1 MRRCLRLPRMPFL
14 RSMPMLTPL
23 FPLAALHVVLESP
36 ATRGSLS
43 ATIGWTWGHSLCVP
57 VRPQLLHAL
66 ISLLIAPVSGHIRF
80 IRLLLFVLTHAHLLH
95 VGVLHL
101 AHGRPRA
108 RRIRCRAH
116 RCPRDIGVRGSDDVP
131 PIYCVWDSSAL
142 KIPFA
147 YLEGHSGL
155 D

>member
-1 MRRCLRLPRMPFL
+1 
-14 RSMPMLTPL
+14 MPMLTPL

-43 ATIGWTWGHSLCVP
+43 ATIGWSWGHSLCVL

-66 ISLLIAPVSGHIRF
+66 ISLLIAPVSGHIWF

-108 RRIRCRAH
+108 RCIRCRAC
-116 RCPRDIGVRGSDDVP
+116 RCPHDIGVRGSSDDP
-131 PIYCVWDSSAL
+131 PIYCVRDPSAL

-147 YLEGHSGL
+147 YLESHSGL
-155 D
+155 DR